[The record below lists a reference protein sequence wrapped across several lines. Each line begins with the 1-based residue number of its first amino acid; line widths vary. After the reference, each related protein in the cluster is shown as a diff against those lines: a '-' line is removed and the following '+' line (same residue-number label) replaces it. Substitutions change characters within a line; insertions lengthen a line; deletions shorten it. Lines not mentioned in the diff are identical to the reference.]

1 MEYVA
6 LASFMSTARIKT
18 CVQYVS
24 AGIDSGRLPRA
35 FKGFE
40 EEVCEGA
47 VRARDIEVFGD
58 YSRWIEWLGWAS
70 VILDE
75 DDYLKAAVYGLNLA
89 PKLAGTDYGTARQR
103 DLGQLWT
110 DVIRGF
116 LGEVAVAKWL
126 KERFGITAELDYRL
140 GPLEEFLPS
149 DIKSVAGREPRLRVS
164 IKTTKLSGLWL
175 DVPGAQIEHSDVFIL
190 VRVGVTREHF
200 LAFLKKISVIRDKL
214 MKEAVERGLVK
225 EEEVE
230 QIWDSIPEFTAV
242 PAYIAGFLDKT
253 EIQDKLRDR
262 TAIIEADGD
271 VKIKK
276 VVINKFLGFWH
287 PGEAIYEKK
296 LKELLR
302 RRGRPVKDEMSIEFE
317 GIGDF
322 SKTLHFIASSG
333 ALKKKEED
341 WKKLVE
347 KL

>member
-1 MEYVA
+1 
-6 LASFMSTARIKT
+6 MSTARIRA

-58 YSRWIEWLGWAS
+58 YSRWVEWLGWAS
-70 VILDE
+70 VVLDE
-75 DDYLKAAVYGLNLA
+75 NDYLKAAVYGLNLA

-200 LAFLKKISVIRDKL
+200 VAFLKKISVIRDKL

-225 EEEVE
+225 REEIE

-262 TAIIEADGD
+262 TAVIEADGD
-271 VKIKK
+271 VKIRK

-302 RRGRPVKDEMSIEFE
+302 RKGKPVKDEMGVEFE

-333 ALKKKEED
+333 VLKKKKED
-341 WKKLVE
+341 WEKLVE
-347 KL
+347 RL

>member
-1 MEYVA
+1 M
-6 LASFMSTARIKT
+6 ASSMSTARIKA

-24 AGIDSGRLPRA
+24 AGINSGKLPKA

-70 VILDE
+70 AVLDE
-75 DDYLKAAVYGLNLA
+75 SDYLKAAVYGLNLA

-116 LGEVAVAKWL
+116 LGEIAVAKWL

-190 VRVGVTREHF
+190 VRMGVTREHF

-214 MKEAVERGLVK
+214 MKEAVERGLVRR
-225 EEEVE
+225 EEVE
-230 QIWDSIPEFTAV
+230 QIWDSIPEFTAA

-262 TAIIEADGD
+262 TAVIEADGD
-271 VKIKK
+271 VKKK
-276 VVINKFLGFWH
+276 RVVINKFLGFWH
-287 PGEAIYEKK
+287 PGEAIYEEK

-302 RRGRPVKDEMSIEFE
+302 ERGKRVEDEMSIEFE

-333 ALKKKEED
+333 VLKKRKED
-341 WKKLVE
+341 WEKLVE
-347 KL
+347 RL

>member
-1 MEYVA
+1 MA
-6 LASFMSTARIKT
+6 ISMSTARIRA

-24 AGIDSGRLPRA
+24 AGIDSGKLPRA

-58 YSRWIEWLGWAS
+58 YSRWVEWLGWAS
-70 VILDE
+70 VVLDE
-75 DDYLKAAVYGLNLA
+75 DDYLKAAVYGLSLA
-89 PKLAGTDYGTARQR
+89 PKLAGADYGTARQR

-116 LGEVAVAKWL
+116 LGEIAVAEWL

-200 LAFLKKISVIRDKL
+200 VAFLKKISVIRDKL
-214 MKEAVERGLVK
+214 MREAVERGLVK
-225 EEEVE
+225 REEIE
-230 QIWDSIPEFTAV
+230 QIWDSIPEFTAA

-262 TAIIEADGD
+262 TAVIEADVD

-287 PGEAIYEKK
+287 PGEDIYEKK

-302 RRGRPVKDEMSIEFE
+302 RRGRPVRDEMSIEFE

-333 ALKKKEED
+333 ALKKKKED
-341 WKKLVE
+341 WEKLVE
-347 KL
+347 RL

>member
-1 MEYVA
+1 
-6 LASFMSTARIKT
+6 MSTARIRA

-24 AGIDSGRLPRA
+24 AGIDSGKLPRT

-58 YSRWIEWLGWAS
+58 YSRWVEWLGWAS
-70 VILDE
+70 VVLDE

-116 LGEVAVAKWL
+116 LGEIAVAKWL

-214 MKEAVERGLVK
+214 LKEAVERGLVK

-262 TAIIEADGD
+262 TAVIEADGD
-271 VKIKK
+271 VKIRK
-276 VVINKFLGFWH
+276 VVINRFLGFWH
-287 PGEAIYEKK
+287 PGEDIYEEK

-302 RRGRPVKDEMSIEFE
+302 RKGKPVRDEMSIEFE

-333 ALKKKEED
+333 VLKKRKED
-341 WKKLVE
+341 WEKLVE

>member
-1 MEYVA
+1 
-6 LASFMSTARIKT
+6 MSTARIKA

-24 AGIDSGRLPRA
+24 AGIDSGKLPRA

-58 YSRWIEWLGWAS
+58 YSRWVEWLGWAS
-70 VILDE
+70 VVLDE

-116 LGEVAVAKWL
+116 LGEIAVAKWL
-126 KERFGITAELDYRL
+126 KERFGIAAELDYRL

-214 MKEAVERGLVK
+214 LKEAVERGLVK

-262 TAIIEADGD
+262 TAVIEADGD
-271 VKIKK
+271 VKKK
-276 VVINKFLGFWH
+276 RVVINKFLGFWH
-287 PGEAIYEKK
+287 PGEAIYEEK
-296 LKELLR
+296 LKGLLR
-302 RRGRPVKDEMSIEFE
+302 ERGKRVEDEMSIEFE

-333 ALKKKEED
+333 VLKKRKED

>member
-1 MEYVA
+1 
-6 LASFMSTARIKT
+6 LAISMSTARIRA

-24 AGIDSGRLPRA
+24 AGIGSGKLPRA

-58 YSRWIEWLGWAS
+58 YSRWVEWLGWAS
-70 VILDE
+70 VVLDE
-75 DDYLKAAVYGLNLA
+75 DDYLKAAVYGLSLA

-200 LAFLKKISVIRDKL
+200 VAFLKKISVIRDKL
-214 MKEAVERGLVK
+214 LKEAVERGLVK
-225 EEEVE
+225 REEIE
-230 QIWDSIPEFTAV
+230 QIWDSIPEFTAI

-253 EIQDKLRDR
+253 EIQDRLRDR
-262 TAIIEADGD
+262 TAVIEADGD
-271 VKIKK
+271 VKIRK

-296 LKELLR
+296 LKGLLR
-302 RRGRPVKDEMSIEFE
+302 ERGRPVKDEMSIEFE

-333 ALKKKEED
+333 VLKKRRED
-341 WKKLVE
+341 WEKLVE

>member
-1 MEYVA
+1 
-6 LASFMSTARIKT
+6 MSAARIKT
-18 CVQYVS
+18 CAHYVS
-24 AGIDSGRLPRA
+24 AGIDSGKLPKA
-35 FKGFE
+35 LKGFE

-70 VILDE
+70 VVLDE
-75 DDYLKAAVYGLNLA
+75 NDYLKAAVYGLNLA

-116 LGEVAVAKWL
+116 LGEIAVAKWL
-126 KERFGITAELDYRL
+126 KERLGIIAELDYRL
-140 GPLEEFLPS
+140 GPLEEFLAS
-149 DIKSVAGREPRLRVS
+149 DIKSVAGREPRLKVS

-200 LAFLKKISVIRDKL
+200 IAFLKRISVIRDKL

-225 EEEVE
+225 REEIE

-253 EIQDKLRDR
+253 GIQDRLRDR
-262 TAIIEADGD
+262 TAVVEADGD
-271 VKIKK
+271 VKKKK
-276 VVINKFLGFWH
+276 VVINRFLGFWH
-287 PGEAIYEKK
+287 PGEDIYEKK

-302 RRGRPVKDEMSIEFE
+302 RKGKPVRDEMSIEFE

-333 ALKKKEED
+333 VLKKKKED
-341 WKKLVE
+341 WE
-347 KL
+347 KLIERL

>member
-1 MEYVA
+1 MA
-6 LASFMSTARIKT
+6 ISMSTARIRA

-24 AGIDSGRLPRA
+24 AGIDSGKLPRA

-58 YSRWIEWLGWAS
+58 YSRWVEWLGWAS
-70 VILDE
+70 VVLDE

-116 LGEVAVAKWL
+116 LGEIAVAKWL

-200 LAFLKKISVIRDKL
+200 VAFLKKISVIRDKL
-214 MKEAVERGLVK
+214 MREAVERGLVK
-225 EEEVE
+225 REEIE

-253 EIQDKLRDR
+253 EIQDRLRDR
-262 TAIIEADGD
+262 TAVIEADGD
-271 VKIKK
+271 VKIRK

-296 LKELLR
+296 LKGLLR
-302 RRGRPVKDEMSIEFE
+302 ERGRPVKDEMSIEFE

-333 ALKKKEED
+333 VLKKRKED
-341 WKKLVE
+341 WEKLVE
-347 KL
+347 RL

>member
-1 MEYVA
+1 
-6 LASFMSTARIKT
+6 LAISMSTARIRA

-24 AGIDSGRLPRA
+24 AGIDSGKLPRA

-58 YSRWIEWLGWAS
+58 YSRWVEWLGWAS
-70 VILDE
+70 VVLDE
-75 DDYLKAAVYGLNLA
+75 DDYLKAAVYGLSLA
-89 PKLAGTDYGTARQR
+89 PKLAGADYGTARQR

-116 LGEVAVAKWL
+116 LGEIAVAEWL

-200 LAFLKKISVIRDKL
+200 VAFLKKISVIRDKL
-214 MKEAVERGLVK
+214 MREAVERGLVK
-225 EEEVE
+225 REEIE
-230 QIWDSIPEFTAV
+230 QIWDSIPEFTAA

-262 TAIIEADGD
+262 TAVIEADVD

-287 PGEAIYEKK
+287 PGEDIYEKK

-302 RRGRPVKDEMSIEFE
+302 RRGRPVRDEMSIEFE

-333 ALKKKEED
+333 ALKKKKED
-341 WKKLVE
+341 WEKLVE
-347 KL
+347 RL

>member
-1 MEYVA
+1 
-6 LASFMSTARIKT
+6 LAISMSTARIRA

-24 AGIDSGRLPRA
+24 AGIDSGKLPRA

-58 YSRWIEWLGWAS
+58 YSRWVEWLGWAS
-70 VILDE
+70 VVLDE

-116 LGEVAVAKWL
+116 LGEIAVAKWL

-200 LAFLKKISVIRDKL
+200 VAFLKKISVIRDKL
-214 MKEAVERGLVK
+214 MREAVERGLVK
-225 EEEVE
+225 REEIE
-230 QIWDSIPEFTAV
+230 QIWDSIPEFTAA

-262 TAIIEADGD
+262 TAVIEADVD

-287 PGEAIYEKK
+287 PGEDIYEKK

-302 RRGRPVKDEMSIEFE
+302 RRGRPVRDEMSIEFE

-333 ALKKKEED
+333 ALKKKKED
-341 WKKLVE
+341 WEKLVE
-347 KL
+347 RL

>member
-1 MEYVA
+1 
-6 LASFMSTARIKT
+6 MSTARIKT

-24 AGIDSGRLPRA
+24 AGIESGKLPRA

-70 VILDE
+70 VVLDE
-75 DDYLKAAVYGLNLA
+75 DDYLKAAVYGLSLA

-116 LGEVAVAKWL
+116 LGEIAVAKWL
-126 KERFGITAELDYRL
+126 KERFGIIAELDYML

-149 DIKSVAGREPRLRVS
+149 DIKSVAGREPRLKVS

-225 EEEVE
+225 REEIE
-230 QIWDSIPEFTAV
+230 QIWDSIPEFTAA

-253 EIQDKLRDR
+253 EIQDKLKDR
-262 TAIIEADGD
+262 TAVIEADGD

-287 PGEAIYEKK
+287 PGEDIYEKK

-333 ALKKKEED
+333 ALKKKKED
-341 WKKLVE
+341 WEKLVE
-347 KL
+347 RL